1 LCAKI
6 NLRNFKVYD
15 QEVNEM
21 NEKTKLQ
28 KQKQKYEPIEIDVRR
43 VDGADVIT
51 TSAAVSVIE
60 HDNAYFGFD
69 LFE

>member
-1 LCAKI
+1 
-6 NLRNFKVYD
+6 
-15 QEVNEM
+15 M
-21 NEKTKLQ
+21 NEKTKI
-28 KQKQKYEPIEIDVRR
+28 QKQKYEPIEIDVRR

-60 HDNAYFGFD
+60 HDNAYIGFD